1 MQQHFTL
8 EDLTLETLLELVQ
21 HEGHDARID
30 DTRVVFFSGEV
41 ALIDPCPKQRTL
53 HLRIPFWFK
62 ARHLDALKFCNRIN
76 RKSVMI
82 RASLAPERDAQR
94 DWCLVIDREIPLLP
108 GQTIARQDLLLLL
121 SRFIEFGN
129 EDILEYD
136 TAGLLD

>member
-1 MQQHFTL
+1 MQQHLTL
-8 EDLTLETLLELVQ
+8 EDLTPETLLQLVLD
-21 HEGHDARID
+21 EGYTAHID
-30 DTRVVFFSGEV
+30 DTRAVLFSGEV
-41 ALIDPCPKQRTL
+41 VLLDPCLDQRTL

-94 DWCLVIDREIPLLP
+94 DWCVVIDREIPLLP
-108 GQTIARQDLLLLL
+108 GQTIAREDLLVLLR
-121 SRFIEFGN
+121 RFIEFGN
-129 EDILEYD
+129 EDILEFD